1 MLRMRDSRPQL
12 EDQILVMNA
21 QDGDAEAMQKLIL
34 RWQKRLWHHAY
45 RLTGH
50 EDAAWDVMQDAWH
63 DMIKGLV
70 KLHDPARFGP
80 WAYKITT
87 NKAMNWIKR
96 KSRHQH
102 MSLDAA
108 QTNATRVESVT
119 GLTELMAQLSAAKKV
134 VLSLYYFEQ
143 LSVSE
148 ISFALRIP
156 QGTVKSRLHAAR
168 EELKSLWLKQNNE

>member
-1 MLRMRDSRPQL
+1 MDNKRKQL
-12 EDQILVMNA
+12 EDQILVMDA
-21 QDGDAEAMQKLIL
+21 QDGDAEAMRKLVL

-50 EDAAWDVMQDAWH
+50 EDAAWDVMQEAWH
-63 DMIKGLV
+63 DMIKGLG
-70 KLHDPARFGP
+70 KLHDPASFRP

-87 NKAMNWIKR
+87 HKAMNWIKK

-102 MSLDAA
+102 VSLDAVHDNPA
-108 QTNATRVESVT
+108 RVQSDT
-119 GLTELMAQLSAAKKV
+119 GLKELIAQLRPAKKA
-134 VLSLYYFEQ
+134 VLTLYYFEQ

-156 QGTVKSRLHAAR
+156 PGTVKSRLHAAR
-168 EELKSLWLKQNNE
+168 EELKTLWQAQENND

>member
-1 MLRMRDSRPQL
+1 MKETRTEL
-12 EDQILVMNA
+12 EEQILVMDA
-21 QDGDAEAMQKLIL
+21 QDGDAEAMRKLVL

-50 EDAAWDVMQDAWH
+50 EDAAWDVMQEAWH
-63 DMIKGLV
+63 DMIKGLG
-70 KLHDPARFGP
+70 KLHDPASFRP

-87 NKAMNWIKR
+87 HKAMNWIKR

-102 MSLDAA
+102 LSLEVVSEKPAD
-108 QTNATRVESVT
+108 VESNT
-119 GLTELMAQLSAAKKV
+119 ELKELMAQLSAAKKV

-156 QGTVKSRLHAAR
+156 QGTVKSRLHSAR
-168 EELKSLWLKQNNE
+168 EELRSLWLRQNNQ

>member
-1 MLRMRDSRPQL
+1 MTNKRKQL
-12 EDQILVMNA
+12 EDQVLVMDA
-21 QDGDAEAMQKLIL
+21 QDGDAEAMRKLVL

-50 EDAAWDVMQDAWH
+50 EDAAWDVMQEAWH
-63 DMIKGLV
+63 DMIKGLG
-70 KLHDPARFGP
+70 KLHDPASFRA

-87 NKAMNWIKR
+87 HKAINWIKR
-96 KSRHQH
+96 KTRDQH
-102 MSLDAA
+102 APLEAVQDNPVRA
-108 QTNATRVESVT
+108 QKDT
-119 GLTELMAQLSAAKKV
+119 GLRELMTQLTAAKRS

-156 QGTVKSRLHAAR
+156 PGTVKSRLHAAR
-168 EELKSLWLKQNNE
+168 ADLKALWLKQDNQ

>member
-1 MLRMRDSRPQL
+1 MANKRQQL
-12 EDQILVMNA
+12 EDQVLVMDA
-21 QDGDAEAMQKLIL
+21 QDGDAEAMRKLVL
-34 RWQKRLWHHAY
+34 RWQKPLWHHAY

-50 EDAAWDVMQDAWH
+50 EDAAWDVMQEAWH
-63 DMIKGLV
+63 DMIKGLH
-70 KLHDPARFGP
+70 KLHDPASFRA

-87 NKAMNWIKR
+87 NKAMNWIKK

-102 MSLDAA
+102 VPLEVVYDNPA
-108 QTNATRVESVT
+108 RIESDT
-119 GLTELMAQLSAAKKV
+119 GLQELMGQLNAAKRV

-156 QGTVKSRLHAAR
+156 PGTVKSRLHAAR
-168 EELKSLWLKQNNE
+168 EELKSLWLRQNNE